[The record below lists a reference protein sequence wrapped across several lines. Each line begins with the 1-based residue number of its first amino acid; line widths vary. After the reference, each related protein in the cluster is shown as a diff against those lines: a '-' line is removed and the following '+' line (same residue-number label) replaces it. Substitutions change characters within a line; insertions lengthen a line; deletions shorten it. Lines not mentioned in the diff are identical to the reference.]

1 MLLLGFAVILKVRA
15 SSGAT
20 TADGSRDI
28 ELAGHPV
35 VVHGGRVLIC
45 LDDVLERL
53 VERLPCLQRLG
64 VQAASFPK
72 MKRTSPL

>member
-45 LDDVLERL
+45 LDDVERL